1 MIKISHS
8 DGLPTNIC
16 HRCLYH
22 TEQFS
27 DFCES
32 IRQCESR
39 LQKYVTTNQFLPHQ
53 PTLSDNIAPKTAEDL
68 FANPVDDDY
77 QDGHLVTADIKPYPA
92 DQPLEIV
99 DDNTHNKIV
108 LVVDPTK
115 EYASSSDED
124 EDAGGYDDMDAS
136 DDEMGYDEQM
146 HQTSSNANDDAAD
159 LAEQTAMMMPDQT
172 HHHIPRLHLPVA
184 ETAEGF
190 KNLFFCQF
198 CDTAYVDQE
207 DCFDHESSHDAV
219 NPHQCNFCA
228 FSCAN
233 RNSVVAH
240 IKECHEPEKPFIC
253 VMCEKRF
260 GRRSDLRKHAIVHT
274 GIRPFG
280 CPVCGKNFSRNTNLT
295 KHLRIHS
302 GLKPH
307 VCQLCP
313 RSFTT
318 RADLLRHTQV
328 HSEIK
333 PFQCSQCPATYSR
346 RYKFLHHEK
355 THHGVQNYQDLG
367 ELQNGAD
374 GGPEGGASDM
384 MNGSGGDF
392 DDGEEETRERYDSE
406 NMVISLDPFTDLNA
420 NTEEERAV
428 SPHSVANSNHLDH
441 LEPPA
446 VTLPSKSDSPLLS
459 PVAPA
464 APNIS
469 TFVFQDHIQEI
480 TFPGHVTGDA
490 VTFLSN
496 PPPTKPKKFA
506 CDHCPKRF
514 ATQSSLQN
522 HKNIHL
528 GVRNHVCSVCQK
540 CFVRKREL
548 DRHSVIH
555 TGHKPFACVHCPK
568 RFGRK
573 DKLVRHERI
582 HMEEKMFACTTC
594 PMTFN
599 RRDGLLLHMRTH
611 LKHEEAA
618 MNLLIAQQQHHHQQ
632 LLNQSRLQP
641 QLLPP
646 ALSMSSIPAT
656 APPPPP
662 PSMLMGLPPHLHEA
676 AQMYANHHHASA
688 FSSAIETPHHHHH
701 QPHQLHEQS
710 FNHQLNYQQHHL
722 PPTQL
727 LDMKQEFFS

>member
-1 MIKISHS
+1 MPADVK
-8 DGLPTNIC
+8 
-16 HRCLYH
+16 
-22 TEQFS
+22 
-27 DFCES
+27 
-32 IRQCESR
+32 
-39 LQKYVTTNQFLPHQ
+39 PH
-53 PTLSDNIAPKTAEDL
+53 PVELEIAEDS
-68 FANPVDDDY
+68 D
-77 QDGHLVTADIKPYPA
+77 
-92 DQPLEIV
+92 
-99 DDNTHNKIV
+99 KIV

-115 EYASSSDED
+115 EYASSTEDDDDGAED
-124 EDAGGYDDMDAS
+124 EIGVT
-136 DDEMGYDEQM
+136 DDEMGYENMNNNSNPNDEIDFTESKPM
-146 HQTSSNANDDAAD
+146 MAD
-159 LAEQTAMMMPDQT
+159 QVQ
-172 HHHIPRLHLPVA
+172 HNIPRLHLPVA

-207 DCFDHESSHDAV
+207 DCFDHESGHDAL

-228 FSCAN
+228 FSCAS
-233 RNSVVAH
+233 RNTVVAH

-253 VMCEKRF
+253 LMCEKRF

-333 PFQCSQCPATYSR
+333 PFQCSRCPATYSR

-355 THHGVQNYQDLG
+355 THHGVHSYQDAG
-367 ELQNGAD
+367 DQQNGME
-374 GGPEGGASDM
+374 GPERIGDA
-384 MNGSGGDF
+384 MNGSGGDG
-392 DDGEEETRERYDSE
+392 DECDEEARERYDSE
-406 NMVISLDPFTDLNA
+406 NMVISLDPYTDLNPNA
-420 NTEEERAV
+420 EEERLATP
-428 SPHSVANSNHLDH
+428 PHPALNTNHH
-441 LEPPA
+441 LMPQTVEPII
-446 VTLPSKSDSPLLS
+446 SKPDP
-459 PVAPA
+459 PIPTAPT

-490 VTFLSN
+490 VTFLSH
-496 PPPTKPKKFA
+496 PPPVKPKKFA

-618 MNLLIAQQQHHHQQ
+618 MNLLMAQQQHHHQQ
-632 LLNQSRLQP
+632 LINQSRLQP
-641 QLLPP
+641 HHSS
-646 ALSMSSIPAT
+646 AHTMSSIPPT
-656 APPPPP
+656 T
-662 PSMLMGLPPHLHEA
+662 PSMLMGLTSHLHHGA
-676 AQMYANHHHASA
+676 AQMFANHASSV
-688 FSSAIETPHHHHH
+688 FSTDNQH
-701 QPHQLHEQS
+701 QPQLHEQS

>member
-1 MIKISHS
+1 M
-8 DGLPTNIC
+8 P
-16 HRCLYH
+16 
-22 TEQFS
+22 
-27 DFCES
+27 
-32 IRQCESR
+32 
-39 LQKYVTTNQFLPHQ
+39 
-53 PTLSDNIAPKTAEDL
+53 APST
-68 FANPVDDDY
+68 
-77 QDGHLVTADIKPYPA
+77 DIKPFA
-92 DQPLEIV
+92 AELEISE
-99 DDNTHNKIV
+99 DTDKIV

-115 EYASSSDED
+115 EYASSTDDED
-124 EDAGGYDDMDAS
+124 DGGDDEIGVS
-136 DDEMGYDEQM
+136 DDEMGYENMNQN
-146 HQTSSNANDDAAD
+146 SNPNDDIEFSESKPMMAD
-159 LAEQTAMMMPDQT
+159 QAL
-172 HHHIPRLHLPVA
+172 HIPRLHLPVA

-207 DCFDHESSHDAV
+207 DCFDHESGHDAL

-228 FSCAN
+228 FSCAS
-233 RNSVVAH
+233 RNTVVAH

-355 THHGVQNYQDLG
+355 THHGVNSYQDAG
-367 ELQNGAD
+367 GDPNGI
-374 GGPEGGASDM
+374 EGGQERMGDM
-384 MNGSGGDF
+384 MHGSGGDA
-392 DDGEEETRERYDSE
+392 DEGEEEARERYDSE
-406 NMVISLDPFTDLNA
+406 NMVISLDPYTDLNPNA
-420 NTEEERAV
+420 EEERLP
-428 SPHSVANSNHLDH
+428 SPPPSVAPNSNHLMEQSV
-441 LEPPA
+441 EPA
-446 VTLPSKSDSPLLS
+446 MASKPNSPLL
-459 PVAPA
+459 VANAPSV
-464 APNIS
+464 PNIS

-490 VTFLSN
+490 VTFLSH
-496 PPPTKPKKFA
+496 PPPVKPKKFA

-528 GVRNHVCSVCQK
+528 GVRNHVCAICQK

-618 MNLLIAQQQHHHQQ
+618 MNLLIAQQQHHHHHHQQ
-632 LLNQSRLQP
+632 LINHQSRHQP
-641 QLLPP
+641 HHPP
-646 ALSMSSIPAT
+646 AHTMSSIPPSA
-656 APPPPP
+656 A
-662 PSMLMGLPPHLHEA
+662 PSMLMGIPSHHLHEA
-676 AQMYANHHHASA
+676 AQMFANHASA
-688 FSSAIETPHHHHH
+688 FSAAADNQQQH
-701 QPHQLHEQS
+701 QHQQLLHEQS
-710 FNHQLNYQQHHL
+710 FNHQLGYQQHHL

>member
-1 MIKISHS
+1 M
-8 DGLPTNIC
+8 
-16 HRCLYH
+16 
-22 TEQFS
+22 
-27 DFCES
+27 
-32 IRQCESR
+32 
-39 LQKYVTTNQFLPHQ
+39 
-53 PTLSDNIAPKTAEDL
+53 ATAKMDPDEVAAAGDVYS
-68 FANPVDDDY
+68 NPDDDY
-77 QDGHLVTADIKPYPA
+77 HQQQVASFEDDHKDANSQHLSESNLLMSSADQVNPA
-92 DQPLEIV
+92 DHQLEIAEDTDKV
-99 DDNTHNKIV
+99 V
-108 LVVDPTK
+108 WVVDPTK
-115 EYASSSDED
+115 EYASSSEED
-124 EDAGGYDDMDAS
+124 DDPENDDPDAS
-136 DDEMGYDEQM
+136 DGDLEYDHSNQNSNPNDEADQLLVTKSMPEQ
-146 HQTSSNANDDAAD
+146 A
-159 LAEQTAMMMPDQT
+159 
-172 HHHIPRLHLPVA
+172 HHIPRLHLPVA

-207 DCFDHESSHDAV
+207 DCFDHESGHDAL

-228 FSCAN
+228 FSCAS
-233 RNSVVAH
+233 RNTVVAH

-260 GRRSDLRKHAIVHT
+260 GRRSDLRKHSIVHT

-307 VCQLCP
+307 VCQQCP

-333 PFQCSQCPATYSR
+333 PFQCSHCPATYSR

-355 THHGVQNYQDLG
+355 THHGVQSYQEEGDMN
-367 ELQNGAD
+367 ET
-374 GGPEGGASDM
+374 GGPDEAGDEMANGEGV
-384 MNGSGGDF
+384 
-392 DDGEEETRERYDSE
+392 DGEEMDEEAIERYDSE
-406 NMVISLDPFTDLNA
+406 NMVISLDPFTDLNPNA
-420 NTEEERAV
+420 EDDRLMT
-428 SPHSVANSNHLDH
+428 PPPVANSVQRTNVQVPAPMMVNDVKPEL
-441 LEPPA
+441 PP
-446 VTLPSKSDSPLLS
+446 PQ
-459 PVAPA
+459 PVA
-464 APNIS
+464 APTSNIS

-496 PPPTKPKKFA
+496 PPPAKPKKFA

-528 GVRNHVCSVCQK
+528 GVRNHVCAVCQK

-618 MNLLIAQQQHHHQQ
+618 MNLLLAQQQHHQNQMMNHQA
-632 LLNQSRLQP
+632 RLP
-641 QLLPP
+641 QILPP
-646 ALSMSSIPAT
+646 ALTLSSIPPP
-656 APPPPP
+656 APTMMVGM
-662 PSMLMGLPPHLHEA
+662 PSHPHLGAQLFAGHDNHLHQQHEDEYDNQA
-676 AQMYANHHHASA
+676 EIEEHHQLALQQHQLQQQLQ
-688 FSSAIETPHHHHH
+688 HHH
-701 QPHQLHEQS
+701 QHQMQHN
-710 FNHQLNYQQHHL
+710 FQQHHL

-727 LDMKQEFFS
+727 MEMKQEFFS